1 MYREEASCLADK
13 LKKITV
19 ADIIK
24 NMKVSVI
31 PFAVYDNQTCSV
43 YKLEMR
49 LHIPENY
56 PKHTDITLKDWEG
69 TLEVVFVRELEDAIQ
84 NYLLLLSKI
93 SGIENF
99 MPDSQSQSNSSNG
112 TEDDDVSGNKS
123 HREEENDDDNDAED
137 GGGAEDL
144 GMDAQK
150 RKQQATD
157 EMDYGDSSSEG
168 EPDEGVLSASSESEI
183 DQVEDEIEVS
193 NDAVIGI
200 VNAKDVI
207 SEPSELGK
215 PSKQKLKDK
224 RNQLEAKQKKRA
236 RGKLVKKEYDRA
248 FFVKTKGMH
257 FEVHF
262 RFTNEPHILLAQ
274 VLSHSLFSVS

>member
-1 MYREEASCLADK
+1 M
-13 LKKITV
+13 
-19 ADIIK
+19 
-24 NMKVSVI
+24 
-31 PFAVYDNQTCSV
+31 
-43 YKLEMR
+43 
-49 LHIPENY
+49 
-56 PKHTDITLKDWEG
+56 
-69 TLEVVFVRELEDAIQ
+69 RELEDAIQ
-84 NYLLLLSKI
+84 NHLLLLSKI

-99 MPDSQSQSNSSNG
+99 MPDPQSQSNSSNG
-112 TEDDDVSGNKS
+112 TEDDDVSRNKS
-123 HREEENDDDNDAED
+123 HREEENDDDNDADD
-137 GGGAEDL
+137 GGGSEDL
-144 GMDAQK
+144 GIDAQK

-157 EMDYGDSSSEG
+157 EMDYGDSSEG

-183 DQVEDEIEVS
+183 DRVEDEIEVS

-200 VNAKDVI
+200 VNAKDVT

-274 VLSHSLFSVS
+274 VLSHALFSVS